1 MQTEDH
7 STETETDKTESFRES
22 SYKHCKTDML
32 VKTILAAFL
41 ACQFGGL
48 WAKYFTIGC
57 TLKEEQTLRII

>member
-1 MQTEDH
+1 MQTENQK
-7 STETETDKTESFRES
+7 TETDKTESFRES
-22 SYKHCKTDML
+22 SCKHCKTAML
-32 VKTILAAFL
+32 VEKILAAFL